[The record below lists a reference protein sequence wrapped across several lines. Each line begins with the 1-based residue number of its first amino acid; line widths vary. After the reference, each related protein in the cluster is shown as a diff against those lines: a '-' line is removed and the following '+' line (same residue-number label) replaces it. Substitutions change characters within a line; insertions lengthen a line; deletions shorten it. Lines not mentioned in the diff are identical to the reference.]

1 MECSPNK
8 VPSLKCQNKQVV
20 GAESA
25 ILNLP
30 NETAIMINGN
40 HRTICR
46 FSNTKEDAIR
56 YRPVWSSLKTMVD
69 KLLSTEDK
77 HVSSKLRWKRI
88 VVCVIND
95 YVSRVIGARGKK
107 MYETVLSF

>member
-1 MECSPNK
+1 M
-8 VPSLKCQNKQVV
+8 
-20 GAESA
+20 
-25 ILNLP
+25 NLP
-30 NETAIMINGN
+30 NETAIMINGD

-56 YRPVWSSLKTMVD
+56 YRPVWTSLKTMVD

-77 HVSSKLRWKRI
+77 YITSKLHWKRI
-88 VVCVIND
+88 IMGMIND
-95 YVSRVIGARGKK
+95 YVSRVIRIRENK